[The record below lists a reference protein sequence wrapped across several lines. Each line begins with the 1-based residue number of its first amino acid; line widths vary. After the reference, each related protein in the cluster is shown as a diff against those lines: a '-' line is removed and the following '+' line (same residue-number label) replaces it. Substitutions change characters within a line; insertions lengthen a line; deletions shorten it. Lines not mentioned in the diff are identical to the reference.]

1 MSVEP
6 LFEKLIAKV
15 SLPFGDTRSCIETS
29 TSLGFDLDALA
40 ITDSTEI

>member
-15 SLPFGDTRSCIETS
+15 SLPSGVTRSCIETS
-29 TSLGFDLDALA
+29 TSLGLDLEALA
-40 ITDSTEI
+40 IADSTEI